1 MIGLGGYMSE
11 AGGGERG
18 DAQLD
23 RVVQAIKD
31 VRHDVGTP
39 LTAIMAEAELLLMD
53 ADQLSAEHRRG
64 VEAIGK
70 MARRLRDV
78 VAQLDGIGGE
88 D

>member
-1 MIGLGGYMSE
+1 MIEFGGCMSE
-11 AGGGERG
+11 AGGSERG

-23 RVVQAIKD
+23 RLVQAVKD
-31 VRHDVGTP
+31 FRHDVGTP

-53 ADQLSAEHRRG
+53 ADQLSAEQKRG

-70 MARRLRDV
+70 MARRIRDV
-78 VAQLDGIGGE
+78 VAQLDSMRGE